1 MTNEIDYIR
10 MRVEHWDDCNIY
22 GRSKNRAHGELTVCY
37 KDGNKPSGHDW
48 TYLRDILRQG
58 SELNI
63 ICPVVREEGLY
74 PELIIYEPDYL
85 VDVTNV
91 ARCFS
96 LYAESP
102 LVSLINRLLPN
113 EKTSP
118 ILLGLM
124 AGQLLDEELH
134 DDCLSYAESARRFF
148 SHNAMA
154 ILGAELDTSFH
165 TEAKRQRENIHR
177 ALSMQLP
184 SLVASY
190 DRRQAIVEP
199 SFVCEMLGLQ
209 GRMDFLQLDMS
220 LVIEQKSG
228 KAEYVPYAS
237 PAAPPR
243 AREEHCVQ
251 MLLYM
256 AILKYNYHRL
266 FVAGTGCL
274 NAFLLYSKYQNPLV
288 SMDFSPQLLQRAI
301 RLRNLIAAMDLRL
314 CREGFGVL
322 ERLTPGDLNE
332 KGVSGKLWEAFIE
345 PRLSSVLLPVREAL
359 PVERLYYLRMLRFV
373 ATEHVLSKLG
383 DRARE
388 DYGLASLWRDTL
400 EEKLSAGNIYCRLR
414 LLWPTEAGDMVSHV
428 ELAFSDET
436 VCDGSNFRVGDI
448 VMLYPYDVDSEP
460 DVRKTMVF
468 RGTIAQLGE
477 RQLRI
482 RLRNE
487 QTDSI
492 VFTRDK
498 ARLWAVE
505 HDFLEAS
512 FTSLYSGLQAFLS
525 APQER
530 RDLLMLHRSPETD
543 PSRRLLGDYG
553 DFNELVLREKQA
565 KDLFLIIGPP
575 GTGKTSFGLLYTLK
589 EELLENDSSILLMA
603 YTNRAVDEI
612 CGKLCGETDFIRLG
626 SPVSCPEEYRDHLLE
641 ERMAEA
647 GTLSGLRRIIGQ
659 TRVFVGTV
667 SSLSSCGPLF
677 QAKRFSLAI
686 VDEASQILEPYLV
699 GLMAARHGMLPAIG
713 KFVLIGDHKQLPAV
727 VRQRPVQSA
736 VREPQLHAIGL
747 RDCRLSLFERL
758 LSRYRGDPTVTYL
771 LTRQGRMHKEVA
783 AFPGMSFY
791 GGLLREVPLA
801 RQLSL
806 SDVPRLRFI
815 DVTPSDA
822 APSPKANRAEAE
834 VIACE
839 LLAIYQREG
848 SSFCAERTVGVI
860 VPYRNQIATIR
871 VAVAKLHVPAL
882 LGVTIDTVERYQG
895 SQRKH
900 IVYGFTVREQGQ
912 LRFLTDT
919 AFEEDGQL
927 IDRKLNVAVTRAEDY
942 LVMVGNSAVLCT
954 NALFSRLVDY
964 VRRHGGYE
972 KASQTAF
979 PEKP

>member
-1 MTNEIDYIR
+1 
-10 MRVEHWDDCNIY
+10 
-22 GRSKNRAHGELTVCY
+22 
-37 KDGNKPSGHDW
+37 
-48 TYLRDILRQG
+48 
-58 SELNI
+58 
-63 ICPVVREEGLY
+63 
-74 PELIIYEPDYL
+74 
-85 VDVTNV
+85 
-91 ARCFS
+91 
-96 LYAESP
+96 
-102 LVSLINRLLPN
+102 
-113 EKTSP
+113 
-118 ILLGLM
+118 
-124 AGQLLDEELH
+124 
-134 DDCLSYAESARRFF
+134 
-148 SHNAMA
+148 
-154 ILGAELDTSFH
+154 
-165 TEAKRQRENIHR
+165 
-177 ALSMQLP
+177 
-184 SLVASY
+184 
-190 DRRQAIVEP
+190 
-199 SFVCEMLGLQ
+199 
-209 GRMDFLQLDMS
+209 
-220 LVIEQKSG
+220 
-228 KAEYVPYAS
+228 
-237 PAAPPR
+237 
-243 AREEHCVQ
+243 
-251 MLLYM
+251 
-256 AILKYNYHRL
+256 
-266 FVAGTGCL
+266 
-274 NAFLLYSKYQNPLV
+274 
-288 SMDFSPQLLQRAI
+288 
-301 RLRNLIAAMDLRL
+301 
-314 CREGFGVL
+314 
-322 ERLTPGDLNE
+322 
-332 KGVSGKLWEAFIE
+332 
-345 PRLSSVLLPVREAL
+345 
-359 PVERLYYLRMLRFV
+359 
-373 ATEHVLSKLG
+373 
-383 DRARE
+383 
-388 DYGLASLWRDTL
+388 
-400 EEKLSAGNIYCRLR
+400 
-414 LLWPTEAGDMVSHV
+414 MVSHV

-436 VCDGSNFRVGDI
+436 VCDVSNFRVGDI
-448 VMLYPYDVDSEP
+448 VMLYPYDVDSVP

-468 RGTIAQLGE
+468 RGTIAEIGE

-487 QTDSI
+487 QTDSF

-505 HDFLEAS
+505 HDFMEAS

-530 RDLLMLHRSPETD
+530 RDLLMLRRCPETD

-589 EELLENDSSILLMA
+589 EELLETDTSILLMA

-677 QAKRFSLAI
+677 QAKHFSLAI

-727 VRQRPVQSA
+727 VRQRPAQSA
-736 VREPQLHAIGL
+736 VHEPQLHAIGL

-758 LSRYRGDPTVTYL
+758 LSRYRGAPAVTYL
-771 LTRQGRMHKEVA
+771 LTRQGRMHREVA
-783 AFPGMSFY
+783 AFPAMSFY

-801 RQLSL
+801 RQLSP

-815 DVTPSDA
+815 DVTCTDA

-834 VIACE
+834 VIARE
-839 LLAIYQREG
+839 LLAIYRREG
-848 SSFCAERTVGVI
+848 SSFSAERTVGVI

-871 VAVAKLHVPAL
+871 AAVAKLNVPAL

-942 LVMVGNSAVLCT
+942 LVMVGNSAVLGT
-954 NALFSRLVDY
+954 NVLFSRLVDY

-972 KASQTAF
+972 KASQTAS
-979 PEKP
+979 